1 MTLITAADRRK
12 IRVAKVLQQRGSKV
26 CLLSCTSRSSDN
38 SDTDS
43 SDIGIGGRFVST
55 RSHEGVVYSSQDIK
69 RERRIRNRESA
80 IRYRQRKQT
89 ELELLSQRIQEL
101 ESENHIL
108 KSRIIQYEKLR
119 LPIECH
125 TTMEPAII

>member
-26 CLLSCTSRSSDN
+26 YLHSCTSRSSDH

-43 SDIGIGGRFVST
+43 SDAGIGGRFVTS
-55 RSHEGVVYSSQDIK
+55 RSHEGVYTTSQDIK

-108 KSRIIQYEKLR
+108 KSRLVQYEKLS
-119 LPIECH
+119 LPMECH
-125 TTMEPAII
+125 TTMEPAIL